1 MKLYIIRHGETPWNA
16 EGRLQGQTDIPLN
29 ENGIRLAKITG
40 EALKDVPFDLAISS
54 PLKRARQTADLVLAG
69 REIPVLEDA
78 RIEELSF
85 GSWEGLGCRKA
96 NFEIP
101 SEHFQD
107 FYKVPFHF
115 QTAVDGET
123 IEHLCA
129 RTKAFWDDLIS
140 NPDWQ
145 EKTILIASHGCA
157 CRGILHNVYED
168 KTDFWHGKVPPN
180 CAVNIVSVKNGK
192 AVLEAEDRIYYD
204 PSECVDFRTG
214 KKVSQTGE
222 NPQAR

>member
-1 MKLYIIRHGETPWNA
+1 MKLYIIRHGETSWNA

-40 EALKDVPFDLAISS
+40 EALKEVPFDLAISS

-69 REIPVLEDA
+69 RQVPVLEDA

-107 FYKVPFHF
+107 FYQDPFHF
-115 QTAVDGET
+115 QTAADGET
-123 IEHLCA
+123 ITQLCA
-129 RTKAFWDDLIS
+129 RTRAFWDELVS
-140 NPDWQ
+140 NPDWKD
-145 EKTILIASHGCA
+145 KTILIASMDAPAGVSCTM
-157 CRGILHNVYED
+157 CM
-168 KTDFWHGKVPPN
+168 KTRQISGM
-180 CAVNIVSVKNGK
+180 
-192 AVLEAEDRIYYD
+192 ER
-204 PSECVDFRTG
+204 FR
-214 KKVSQTGE
+214 QT
-222 NPQAR
+222 AR

>member
-69 REIPVLEDA
+69 RKIPVLEDA

-107 FYKVPFHF
+107 FYKDPFHF

-140 NPDWQ
+140 NPDWLPATAALAG
-145 EKTILIASHGCA
+145 ESCTMSMKIRRISGTVR
-157 CRGILHNVYED
+157 CRP
-168 KTDFWHGKVPPN
+168 T
-180 CAVNIVSVKNGK
+180 A
-192 AVLEAEDRIYYD
+192 
-204 PSECVDFRTG
+204 
-214 KKVSQTGE
+214 Q
-222 NPQAR
+222 